1 MRLLFT
7 PGGWSD
13 HRYWETHDRLKVRR
27 LDYLLESTKREPLS
41 GVGDPVPLRHVLGGC
56 WSRRIDGE
64 HRLVYLVE
72 GDDVVVLQARTHY
85 DNEED

>member
-1 MRLLFT
+1 MRLVFT
-7 PGGWSD
+7 PRGWSD
-13 HRYWETHDRLKVRR
+13 HRYWQTHDRLKVRR
-27 LDYLLESTKREPLS
+27 LDYLLESTKREPFC

-85 DNEED
+85 ESEA